1 MHRTALSGLALGAA
15 AWLATAL
22 PAHADQAECEAAVR
36 ALMAPYGDN
45 APDKTI
51 NRFGTSVT
59 RIGEQEIKGYSLQT
73 ADGSL
78 YYDQDKNPVS
88 LSFINGDVYTT
99 QDKGETWTLVNSTS
113 AEVMEEVRAGI
124 ESQAEKA
131 TNITCAYGTDLD
143 GRTVDHYS
151 VDYAIYNTGK
161 AAHSE
166 YWIDADT
173 RFVWRD
179 VTEFEGDP
187 AIVITVDAEPAPDM
201 ALPDPKS

>member
-1 MHRTALSGLALGAA
+1 
-15 AWLATAL
+15 
-22 PAHADQAECEAAVR
+22 
-36 ALMAPYGDN
+36 
-45 APDKTI
+45 
-51 NRFGTSVT
+51 
-59 RIGEQEIKGYSLQT
+59 
-73 ADGSL
+73 
-78 YYDQDKNPVS
+78 
-88 LSFINGDVYTT
+88 
-99 QDKGETWTLVNSTS
+99 
-113 AEVMEEVRAGI
+113 MEEVRAGI
-124 ESQAEKA
+124 LSQAEKA

>member
-59 RIGEQEIKGYSLQT
+59 RISEQEIKGYSLQT

-78 YYDQDKNPVS
+78 YYDQDKNPTS
-88 LSFINGDVYTT
+88 LSFSSGETYFSP
-99 QDKGETWTLVNSTS
+99 DKGKTWTLANPNSK
-113 AEVMEEVRAGI
+113 EVMDAAYAGLR
-124 ESQAEKA
+124 SQAEKA
-131 TNITCAYGTDLD
+131 ENIVCEYGVDLD
-143 GRTVDHYS
+143 GKTVNHYS
-151 VDYAIYNTGK
+151 ADYKLYNTGDP
-161 AAHSE
+161 AHVE
-166 YWIDADT
+166 YWVDPENG
-173 RFVWRD
+173 FVWRD
-179 VTEFEGDP
+179 INHFKGAAETIIEVN
-187 AIVITVDAEPAPDM
+187 AEPAPDM
-201 ALPDPKS
+201 TLPAKPD

>member
-1 MHRTALSGLALGAA
+1 MHRMALSGLALGAA

-78 YYDQDKNPVS
+78 Y
-88 LSFINGDVYTT
+88 
-99 QDKGETWTLVNSTS
+99 
-113 AEVMEEVRAGI
+113 
-124 ESQAEKA
+124 
-131 TNITCAYGTDLD
+131 
-143 GRTVDHYS
+143 
-151 VDYAIYNTGK
+151 
-161 AAHSE
+161 
-166 YWIDADT
+166 
-173 RFVWRD
+173 
-179 VTEFEGDP
+179 
-187 AIVITVDAEPAPDM
+187 
-201 ALPDPKS
+201 